1 MIQTKP
7 GNPAAPDAPSHTLS
21 VGVGLLCKE
30 TGTFL
35 GLLACGSEGGFFTRK
50 ALGIDVAYQALLFES
65 RTVTGSPNPTVNGT
79 YQTTTHAGA
88 MTMRVNF

>member
-1 MIQTKP
+1 MNLIRFTSNRMSDGEAK
-7 GNPAAPDAPSHTLS
+7 LS
-21 VGVGLLCKE
+21 RILLLCKE
-30 TGTFL
+30 TGRFF
-35 GLLACGSEGGFFTRK
+35 GLLTCGSEAGFFVRK

-79 YQTTTHAGA
+79 YETTTHASS